1 MISSQPIPIVE
12 FFYDYKT
19 TTRQQHM
26 KFERRIHKTPQ
37 ILFEMNGME
46 VRLFDRQRL
55 YSPEEIEWTIPYN
68 PIELEWNRMD
78 PGYPTIIRCGFAG
91 RGK

>member
-1 MISSQPIPIVE
+1 
-12 FFYDYKT
+12 
-19 TTRQQHM
+19 M

-68 PIELEWNRMD
+68 PIELE
-78 PGYPTIIRCGFAG
+78 
-91 RGK
+91 